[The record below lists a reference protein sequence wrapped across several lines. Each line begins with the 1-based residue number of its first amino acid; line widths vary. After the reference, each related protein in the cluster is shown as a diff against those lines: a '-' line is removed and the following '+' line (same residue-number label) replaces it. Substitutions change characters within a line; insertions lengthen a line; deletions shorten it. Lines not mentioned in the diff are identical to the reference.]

1 MRSVGS
7 RARVFHFVSTQ
18 ATGCTHRV
26 ARPSGVPT
34 LQSDTE
40 CWQFGAFKIDRRRRL
55 LSAHGKTVKL
65 DAKAFD
71 LLEYLV
77 SRRHEAPTRD
87 EIVASVWRGATVSE
101 GNLSVQL
108 SALRRALH
116 DHGGEKL
123 ILTLPGRRYRFVGD
137 LLPTD
142 QAPAI
147 PLSSPDDPLPAPDRP
162 EPAAR
167 RPRLAKPGMA
177 AAGALLALLAAWHEW
192 PASEPAP
199 AAATLSML
207 VLPFHNIGERSQDYL
222 AEGVTDD
229 LTTALAR
236 LPGSLVI
243 SRETAQAYAERRQ
256 TTRQTG
262 QTLNVRYVLEGA
274 VFTDEAKLRINAR
287 LTDTRNGA
295 LLWTKPFTVPRD
307 RISDARDLIAGQIVA
322 TLGPVLVQ
330 AESVRS
336 RQERPDDP
344 SAVDLLFR
352 ARYALDLGD
361 TLADYQTAQDLL
373 VAALKKQPDFTEA
386 IAELGWLLVCKVAN
400 VDDPDQEA
408 DEARARQA
416 INHALQLAPHNER
429 ALAAQG
435 RLLAIEGDYAAA
447 IASAREALKVQPNEV
462 DAEWVLGTAEYYLG
476 HLDAAAA
483 PIEASLRIDPEG
495 PHSKQRY
502 QRLGSIQLF
511 AGHYADAIANLQMAS
526 AGDVTPAPGDGSWGR
541 LERVRLMLI
550 AAHALRGDLDA
561 ARALYASYDSIWAHR
576 SVWRIAALVP
586 KTLAALPGF
595 QKFRAALLQAG
606 MDPFADETADDHVEP
621 SRTPL
626 TGGDFAPTPRL
637 VPGANTILTAAL
649 QTLLRGG
656 GPVLVIDLGTGT
668 AVIDHAVWGDS
679 IARNAGDDA
688 FVGRQASLFLDRFPH
703 APVVI
708 MADGAYG
715 VTSYNATLH
724 LTARLGRQV
733 YWYRGGE
740 EAWAKAGL
748 PGYYRR
754 SD

>member
-1 MRSVGS
+1 M
-7 RARVFHFVSTQ
+7 
-18 ATGCTHRV
+18 
-26 ARPSGVPT
+26 
-34 LQSDTE
+34 QSDTE
-40 CWQFGAFKIDRRRRL
+40 CWQFGPFAIDRRRRL

-87 EIVASVWRGATVSE
+87 EIVASVWRGTTVSE

-116 DHGGEKL
+116 DHGGDDKL

-137 LLPTD
+137 VLPPA
-142 QAPAI
+142 QAPAV
-147 PLSSPDDPLPAPDRP
+147 PLSSPDERAPARA
-162 EPAAR
+162 ELGAR
-167 RPRLAKPGMA
+167 RPRSARLGIAS
-177 AAGALLALLAAWHEW
+177 AGALLAVLAAWLAW
-192 PASEPAP
+192 PRLYHAP
-199 AAATLSML
+199 NGVTLSIM
-207 VLPFHNIGERSQDYL
+207 VLPFHNIGDRSQDYL

-243 SRETAQAYAERRQ
+243 SRETAEAYAGKRQ
-256 TTRQTG
+256 ATSGTG
-262 QTLNVRYVLEGA
+262 HALNVRYVLEGA
-274 VFTDEAKLRINAR
+274 VFTDEVKLRINAR
-287 LTDTRNGA
+287 LTDTRSGA
-295 LLWTKPFTVPRD
+295 LLWTKPFAVPRD

-322 TLGPVLVQ
+322 TLGPVLVN

-336 RQERPDDP
+336 RQERPDNP
-344 SAVDLLFR
+344 SAVDLLLR
-352 ARYALDLGD
+352 ARYALDVGD

-373 VAALKKQPDFTEA
+373 VTALQKQPDFTEA
-386 IAELGWLLVCKVAN
+386 LAELGWLLVCKVAN

-408 DEARARQA
+408 DEARARRA

-476 HLDAAAA
+476 NLDAAAA
-483 PIEASLRIDPEG
+483 PIEASLRMDPEG

-511 AGHYADAIANLQMAS
+511 AGHYADAIASLQIAS

-541 LERVRLMLI
+541 LERVRLMLV
-550 AAHALRGDLDA
+550 AAQALLGDLDGA
-561 ARALYASYDSIWAHR
+561 HARYASYSATWAHR
-576 SVWRIAALVP
+576 SVWRIGALVP

-595 QKFRAALLQAG
+595 EKFRTALLQAG
-606 MDPFADETADDHVEP
+606 MEPFAEETEDDHVAP

-626 TGGDFAPTPRL
+626 TGGDFAPTPLL
-637 VPGANTILTAAL
+637 VPGANTIATAAL
-649 QTLLRGG
+649 QTLLQGG

-668 AVIDHAVWGDS
+668 AVINHAVWGDNT
-679 IARNAGDDA
+679 ARNAGDDA
-688 FVGRQASLFLDRFPH
+688 FVDREASSFLDHFPH

-715 VTSYNATLH
+715 VTSYNAALH
-724 LTARLGRQV
+724 LAARLGRQV

-748 PGYYRR
+748 RGSYRR

>member
-1 MRSVGS
+1 M
-7 RARVFHFVSTQ
+7 
-18 ATGCTHRV
+18 
-26 ARPSGVPT
+26 
-34 LQSDTE
+34 QSDTE
-40 CWQFGAFKIDRRRRL
+40 CWQFGPFVIDRRRRL

-77 SRRHEAPTRD
+77 GRRHEAPTRD
-87 EIVASVWRGATVSE
+87 EILASVWRGTTVSD

-116 DHGGEKL
+116 DHGGDDKL

-137 LLPTD
+137 LLPTE
-142 QAPAI
+142 QAPAV
-147 PLSSPDDPLPAPDRP
+147 PTSPPDERAPAPGRAV
-162 EPAAR
+162 PAAR
-167 RPRLAKPGMA
+167 RPGFANLWIAS
-177 AAGALLALLAAWHEW
+177 AGALLALLAARLVW
-192 PASEPAP
+192 PRFEHAP
-199 AAATLSML
+199 TGVTLSIM
-207 VLPFHNIGERSQDYL
+207 VLPFHNIGDHSQDYL

-243 SRETAQAYAERRQ
+243 SRETAEAYAERKQ
-256 TTRQTG
+256 ATSGTG
-262 QTLNVRYVLEGA
+262 HPLNVRYMLEGA
-274 VFTDEAKLRINAR
+274 VFTDEVKLRINAR
-287 LTDTRNGA
+287 LTDTRSGA

-344 SAVDLLFR
+344 SAVDLLLR
-352 ARYALDLGD
+352 ARYALDFGD
-361 TLADYQTAQDLL
+361 TLADYRTAQDLL
-373 VAALKKQPDFTEA
+373 VAALQQQPDFTEA
-386 IAELGWLLVCKVAN
+386 LAELGWLLVCKVAN

-447 IASAREALKVQPNEV
+447 ISSAREALKVQPNEV

-511 AGHYADAIANLQMAS
+511 AGHYAAAIASLQMAS

-550 AAHALRGDLDA
+550 AAHALQGDLDG
-561 ARALYASYDSIWAHR
+561 ARARYASYNATWAHR
-576 SVWRIAALVP
+576 SVWRISALVP
-586 KTLAALPGF
+586 KTLSALTGF
-595 QKFRAALLQAG
+595 QKFRTALLQAG
-606 MDPFADETADDHVEP
+606 MDPFADETEDNHVEP
-621 SRTPL
+621 SRSPL
-626 TGGDFAPTPRL
+626 TGGDFALTPLL
-637 VPGANTILTAAL
+637 VPGANTITTAAL
-649 QTLLRGG
+649 HSLTRGG
-656 GPVLVIDLGTGT
+656 GPVLVVDLGTGT

-679 IARNAGDDA
+679 TARNAGDDA
-688 FVGRQASLFLDRFPH
+688 FVDRQANSFLDRFPH

-715 VTSYNATLH
+715 VTSYNAALH
-724 LTARLGRQV
+724 LAARLGRQV
-733 YWYRGGE
+733 CWYRGGE

-748 PGYYRR
+748 PGSYRR